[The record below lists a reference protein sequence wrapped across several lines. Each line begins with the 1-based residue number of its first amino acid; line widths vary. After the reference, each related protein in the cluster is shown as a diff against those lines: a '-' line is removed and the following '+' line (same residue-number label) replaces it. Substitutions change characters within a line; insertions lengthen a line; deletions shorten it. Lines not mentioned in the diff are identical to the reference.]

1 MCDGLSLR
9 TRNIDESSSKTARI
23 PGLWIR
29 FYSERVTEKIKK
41 LLPHAQVFGVYSAYE
56 TDASS
61 FYDLTI
67 GVSVDKTNLNDSF

>member
-1 MCDGLSLR
+1 M
-9 TRNIDESSSKTARI
+9 
-23 PGLWIR
+23 
-29 FYSERVTEKIKK
+29 TEKIKK